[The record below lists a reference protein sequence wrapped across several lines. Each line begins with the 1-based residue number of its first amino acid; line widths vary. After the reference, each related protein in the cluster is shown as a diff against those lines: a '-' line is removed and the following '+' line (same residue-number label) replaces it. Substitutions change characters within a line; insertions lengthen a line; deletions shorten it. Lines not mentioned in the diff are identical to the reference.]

1 MLDMRKFHLLGATAL
16 ALLVAGPALAQ
27 ETSTGPAQ
35 SGGASSGATQMAD
48 ADEAIGEIVVTA
60 QRQAQRLQDVPI
72 SVSAFTAEALQQQ
85 QIENPLD
92 LQLSLPNI
100 TYTKTNF
107 TGSSFTIRG
116 IGDLC
121 VGFSCDTATAI
132 HINDQP
138 SIVRLFEA
146 EFFDLERIEVLR
158 GPQGTLFGRN
168 ATSGVVNFITARPNL
183 SKFAASGFAEYGN
196 YNSIRVQGM
205 VNVPIGDTFG
215 ARLAGYYLNRDG
227 FTRNLFTGNR
237 DDDRDLYAVRGTLR
251 WEPSDSTT
259 FDLIGYYFRENDN
272 RNRIQKQLC
281 NRDPTGVLGCL
292 PDRLES
298 EVLNGNAT
306 LAGILSSREFIS
318 IALSPALAGFGL
330 GSVYGPDLFANSTN
344 PSSVRQIVSDFR
356 PTYFARDW
364 LIQGRLEQAIG
375 DTLNL
380 TVTGGYQDSKVDSR
394 TDYNLAVPVDI
405 TTNPGAAAFRA
416 FPAAAAL
423 AGRLFQGANI
433 CTSEANLDYSGVFG
447 GNVFACAPR
456 STDFD
461 RSRSHSRGYS
471 LEGQLATDFDGRFNF
486 LIGGIYL
493 NTKVDGD
500 YFVNSAGLDYSSA
513 IIGLATSLNPAA
525 GLPPG
530 QVYQASPFFN
540 SETQRFRLKSYGI
553 FGEAYVDI
561 TEKLKLT
568 VGARYSNDKKFVR
581 DRAPLVNFPALLTN
595 TRPFNPP
602 PASFDADAGT
612 PGNQPFH
619 EARVGF
625 DEVTGRVVLDWK
637 PWEDTLFYASYSR
650 GYKSGGINPPFNPAL
665 FSAPETFQ
673 PEIVNAI
680 EIGTKNT
687 LAGGTVQLNANAFY
701 YDYKDLQLSRI
712 LNRTS
717 FNDNTNATIY
727 GAEIEAVLRP
737 DRNLTMNFS
746 ASYLRTKIKDLQ
758 LVDTRDPSGGR
769 SDSVIIKDLTNAANC
784 VLTPTTPGNGALAN
798 AFVGAVNTLGLGL
811 RAPTPVPGTNTTGA
825 FSVCSTLA
833 QIAAGQ
839 VPATTA
845 TGAANPLFALQQGV
859 RAALGIPAGV
869 TPFVVSRNAAGQAIG
884 LPDGNPVDLSGNAL
898 PQAPK
903 WKFSAGAQ
911 YTFEFDNGMSLVPRA
926 DLTYTGDF
934 FARSFNRPIDRIE
947 GYEVVN
953 AQVQLNGPDDR
964 WFIRAFVQNLTKN
977 NAVTGQYVTDQSS
990 GLFTNIF
997 TLEPR
1002 RYGIAAG
1009 FSF

>member
-1 MLDMRKFHLLGATAL
+1 MRKFHLLGATAL
-16 ALLVAGPALAQ
+16 VLLTAVPALAQ
-27 ETSTGPAQ
+27 ETSSGPAQ
-35 SGGASSGATQMAD
+35 SGGAISGATQSAGAGAD
-48 ADEAIGEIVVTA
+48 MGTDIVVTA

-72 SVSAFTAEALQQQ
+72 SVSAFTAEALQEQ

-121 VGFSCDTATAI
+121 VGFSCDSATAI

-183 SKFAASGFAEYGN
+183 SRFQASGFAEYGN
-196 YNSIRVQGM
+196 YESIRVQGM

-215 ARLAGYYLNRDG
+215 ARVAGYYLKRDG
-227 FTRNLFTGNR
+227 YTDNLFTGND

-259 FDLIGYYFRENDN
+259 LDLIGYYFREKDN

-281 NRDPTGVLGCL
+281 NRDPSGVLGCS
-292 PDRLES
+292 PDRLEN

-306 LAGILSSREFIS
+306 LAGILTSREFIS
-318 IALSPALAGFGL
+318 VALSPALAAFGQ
-330 GSVYGPDLFANSTN
+330 GSLYGPDIFSGAVN
-344 PSSVRQIVSDFR
+344 PASVRQIASDFR

-364 LIQGRLEQAIG
+364 LVQGRLEQAIG
-375 DTLNL
+375 DTLDL

-394 TDYNLAVPVDI
+394 TDYNLAVPNDL
-405 TTNPGAAAFRA
+405 TNNPGVLAFRS
-416 FPAAAAL
+416 FPAAAGLNA
-423 AGRLFQGANI
+423 RLFQGANI
-433 CTSEANLDYSGVFG
+433 CTSEANKLYSGVFG
-447 GNVFACAPR
+447 GNVFGCSPR
-456 STDFD
+456 SIDYD
-461 RSRSHSRGYS
+461 RSRSHTRGYS
-471 LEGQLATDFDGRFNF
+471 IEGQLASDFEGPINF
-486 LIGGIYL
+486 LLGGIYL

-500 YFVNSAGLDYSSA
+500 YFVNSAGLDYASA
-513 IIGLATSLNPAA
+513 LIGLATSLNPAA
-525 GLPPG
+525 GATPG
-530 QVYQASPFFN
+530 SLYSASPFFN

-553 FGEAYVDI
+553 FGEAYVDL

-568 VGARYSNDKKFVR
+568 MGLRYSNDKKFVR
-581 DRAPLVNFPALLTN
+581 DRVPLLNFAAPLSNGTPFDPPA
-595 TRPFNPP
+595 
-602 PASFDADAGT
+602 ASFDADAGT
-612 PGNQPFH
+612 PGNQPFR
-619 EARVGF
+619 EQRVGF
-625 DEVTGRVVLDWK
+625 DELTGRVVFDWK
-637 PWEDTLFYASYSR
+637 PWDDTLFYLSLSR

-665 FSAPETFQ
+665 FSAPSTFR
-673 PEIVNAI
+673 PEIIKAV

-687 LAGGTVQLNANAFY
+687 FANGTVQLNANAFY
-701 YDYKDLQLSRI
+701 YDYQDLQLSRI

-727 GAEIEAVLRP
+727 GAEIETVLRP
-737 DRNLTMNFS
+737 VRALTINAS
-746 ASYLRTKIKDLQ
+746 ASYLRTKIKDLS

-769 SDSVIIKDLTNAANC
+769 SDTVVIKDITNAANC
-784 VLTPTTPGNGALAN
+784 VVTPTTAGDPRAPLL
-798 AFVGAVNTLGLGL
+798 VGAFNQGLSASLGNPTLL
-811 RAPTPVPGTNTTGA
+811 RAPVPLQGTNATGA
-825 FSVCSTLA
+825 FSVCSALA
-833 QIAAGQ
+833 
-839 VPATTA
+839 ATI
-845 TGAANPLFALQQGV
+845 ANPSAPLRALFQTPTGPLPFQF
-859 RAALGIPAGV
+859 V
-869 TPFVVSRNAAGQAIG
+869 TNAAGQPIG

-903 WKFSAGAQ
+903 WKFSAGIQ
-911 YTFEFDNGMSLVPRA
+911 YSFDFDNGMSLVPRA

-934 FARSFNRPIDRIE
+934 FARSFNRPIDRVD

-953 AQVQLNGPDDR
+953 AQIQLNGPDER
-964 WFIRAFVQNLTKN
+964 WFVRGFVQNLTKN

-1009 FSF
+1009 FNF